1 MLENLD
7 IKVIHAKLKMSSLE
21 FPVDLEFLC
30 HVNNCDKAI
39 HAKLKMSSFD

>member
-1 MLENLD
+1 MLYL
-7 IKVIHAKLKMSSLE
+7 

-30 HVNNCDKAI
+30 HVNNYDKAI